1 MNDSG
6 RFSTFVSMKDKRVK
20 ENRYRYLLKLTT
32 ISLKE
37 FMQLLSCFQPVWEA
51 YHQGYDLQGALRKLP
66 KYKEHESMSLQG
78 SEEKLLFVLVY
89 LSQNPTQEY
98 HGVLFGMSQGKVS
111 QWLKILIPLVE
122 KSLARLDVLPA
133 RTTETFYFCLKAL
146 SNYFILLDATE
157 RPIARPVENE
167 RQRYFYSGK
176 QGMHTVKN
184 NLITDKNR
192 KILYLSQT
200 VEGSL
205 HDKALADEMEL
216 DFPAEGVLM
225 QDLGYLAYRPEK
237 VRIVMPE
244 KKQKNQK
251 LSRED
256 KAYNRLISSMR
267 VTVEH
272 VMAGVKRLRTV
283 KEKLRLRTKGIH
295 DKIMVIACGLH
306 NLRIAY
312 RNLS

>member
-6 RFSTFVSMKDKRVK
+6 RFSTFVSMKDKSNK

-51 YHQGYDLQGALRKLP
+51 FHQRHDLQGALRKLP
-66 KYKEHESMSLQG
+66 KYKEHETMSLQG
-78 SEEKLLFVLVY
+78 SKEKLLFVLVY

-122 KSLARLDVLPA
+122 KSLARLEVLPA
-133 RTTETFYFCLKAL
+133 RTTEGFYFCLKAL
-146 SNYFILLDATE
+146 RNYFILLDATE
-157 RPIARPVENE
+157 RPIPRPVENE
-167 RQRYFYSGK
+167 RQRHFYSGK
-176 QGMHTVKN
+176 QGMHMVKN
-184 NLITDKNR
+184 NLLTDKHR

-216 DFPAEGVLM
+216 NFSPGGVLM
-225 QDLGYLAYRPEK
+225 QDLGYLGYYPEK
-237 VRIVMPE
+237 VRVVMPE

-251 LSRED
+251 LSQED

-272 VMAGVKRLRTV
+272 VMAGVKRLRVV
-283 KEKLRLRTKGIH
+283 KEKLRLRTEEIH
-295 DKIMVIACGLH
+295 DRIMLIACGLH

>member
-6 RFSTFVSMKDKRVK
+6 GFLPFVSMKDKRN
-20 ENRYRYLLKLTT
+20 EETRCRYLLKLTT
-32 ISLKE
+32 VSLKE
-37 FMQLLSCFQPVWEA
+37 FMQLLSCFQPVWDA
-51 YHQGYDLQGALRKLP
+51 FHRRHDLKGASRKLA

-78 SEEKLLFVLVY
+78 SKEKLLFVLVY

-98 HGVLFGMSQGKVS
+98 HGVLFGMTQGKVS
-111 QWLKILIPLVE
+111 QWLKILIPLVH
-122 KSLARLDVLPA
+122 KSLAKLRVLPA
-133 RTTETFYFCLKAL
+133 RTTEGFYYCLKAL

-157 RPIARPVENE
+157 RPIPRPVDNE

-176 QGMHTVKN
+176 RGMHTAKN
-184 NLITDKNR
+184 NLITSKNR

-225 QDLGYLAYRPEK
+225 QDLGYLGYRPEK
-237 VRIVMPE
+237 VKVVMPE
-244 KKQKNQK
+244 KKQKNKK

-256 KAYNRLISSMR
+256 KAYNKLISSMR

-283 KEKLRLRTKGIH
+283 KEKLRLRTEGIH

-306 NLRIAY
+306 NLRIAN

>member
-6 RFSTFVSMKDKRVK
+6 RFLPFVSMKDKRDK

-32 ISLKE
+32 LSTKE
-37 FMQLLSCFQPVWEA
+37 FMKLLSCFQPIWEA
-51 YHQGYDLQGALRKLP
+51 FHQGHDLQGTLRKLP
-66 KYKEHESMSLQG
+66 KYKEHSSMSLQG

-98 HGVLFGMSQGKVS
+98 QGAIFNMSQGKVS
-111 QWLKILIPLVE
+111 QWLKILIALVQ
-122 KSLARLDVLPA
+122 KSLAKLQVLPS
-133 RTTETFYFCLKAL
+133 RTTEQFYYCLKAM

-157 RPIARPVENE
+157 RPIPRCVEYE
-167 RQRYFYSGK
+167 QQRYFYSGK
-176 QGMHTVKN
+176 KGMHTVKN
-184 NLITDKNR
+184 NLITDKDR

-225 QDLGYLAYRPEK
+225 QDLGYLGYHPEK
-237 VRIVMPE
+237 VKVVMPK
-244 KKQKNQK
+244 KKQNNQK
-251 LSRED
+251 LSKED
-256 KAYNRLISSMR
+256 KAYNKLISSMR

-283 KEKLRLRTKGIH
+283 KEKLRLRTEEIH
-295 DKIMVIACGLH
+295 DKIMMIACGLH
-306 NLRIAY
+306 NLRIAN